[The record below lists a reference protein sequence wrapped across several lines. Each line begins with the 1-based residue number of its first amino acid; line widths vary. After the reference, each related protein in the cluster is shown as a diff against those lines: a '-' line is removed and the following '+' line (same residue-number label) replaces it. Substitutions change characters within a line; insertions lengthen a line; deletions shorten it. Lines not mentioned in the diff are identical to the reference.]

1 MMQREGVEVKIQSD
15 MEEVLSE
22 KVEQPAEEEQYAKKL
37 IRIAVAKRKA

>member
-1 MMQREGVEVKIQSD
+1 MMQREGGEVKIQSD

-22 KVEQPAEEEQYAKKL
+22 KVEQPAEEEQHAKKL